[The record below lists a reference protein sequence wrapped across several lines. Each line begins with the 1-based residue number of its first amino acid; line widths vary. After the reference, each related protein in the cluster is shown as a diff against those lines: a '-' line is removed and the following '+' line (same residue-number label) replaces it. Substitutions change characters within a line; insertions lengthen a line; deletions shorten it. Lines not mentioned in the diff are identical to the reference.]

1 MLVYQLKSHFGGMN
15 AVLPDAPLDETD
27 RRILHQLQTDSD
39 RSVATVGE
47 SVNLSSNACWR
58 RIKRL
63 EDEGYI
69 KRRVALLDAK
79 KLGAGVTV
87 FVTVRAAEHSNEWLE
102 GFANAV
108 RRIPEVVEFYRMS
121 GEIDYLLKVLVGGIE
136 EYDEVYK
143 RLIRSARLTDVS
155 SAFAMEE
162 LKSTTAIPLRP

>member
-1 MLVYQLKSHFGGMN
+1 MN
-15 AVLPDAPLDETD
+15 PVPPDAMLDDTD
-27 RRILHQLQTDSD
+27 MRILHQLQADSD
-39 RSVATVGE
+39 RSVAVIGE

-63 EDEGYI
+63 EEEGYI

-87 FVTVRAAEHSNEWLE
+87 FVTVRAVEHSDEWLE
-102 GFANAV
+102 RFANAV

-121 GEIDYLLKVLVGGIE
+121 GEIDYLLKVLVGGIDD
-136 EYDEVYK
+136 YDQVYK

-162 LKSTTAIPLRP
+162 LKSTTAIPLPT